1 MPGEPFRT
9 SDLCFLSH
17 YACGNMLEEHCKT
30 KTDFDTESAA
40 VTNVDVPLELSNV
53 QRLEYLRRM
62 IRRAS
67 IALNRLL

>member
-1 MPGEPFRT
+1 
-9 SDLCFLSH
+9 
-17 YACGNMLEEHCKT
+17 MLEEHCET